1 MVRRIYVEKKPGL
14 RQEARGLLHELQT
27 VVGVS
32 ALEDLRLLNRYDVEG
47 LTRPPS
53 AGRWGQCSLSLRW
66 TILPQPCP
74 PGTAS
79 PSAWS
84 PCRDS
89 STSGRTPPPS
99 VFS

>member
-47 LTRPPS
+47 L
-53 AGRWGQCSLSLRW
+53 RW